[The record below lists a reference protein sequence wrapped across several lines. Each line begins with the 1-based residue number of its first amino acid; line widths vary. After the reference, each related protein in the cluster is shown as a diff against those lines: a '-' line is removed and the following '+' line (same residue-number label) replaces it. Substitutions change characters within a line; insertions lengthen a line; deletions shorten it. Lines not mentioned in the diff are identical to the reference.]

1 MSVTWPLAPLGS
13 SGRLTFT
20 PGASST
26 VSPGV
31 KPSSSCPAGRR
42 SPSPSREPFER
53 LAEDGWLSSADASP
67 RPAIAGFRDVRV
79 RGHVEGAPD
88 IVRDVVLHQLGD
100 LERLVAA
107 VRAPL

>member
-1 MSVTWPLAPLGS
+1 LSFCGVEPNAFAYTCTPL
-13 SGRLTFT
+13 
-20 PGASST
+20 
-26 VSPGV
+26 
-31 KPSSSCPAGRR
+31 PAM
-42 SPSPSREPFER
+42 
-53 LAEDGWLSSADASP
+53 
-67 RPAIAGFRDVRV
+67 AGFRDVRV